1 MARRAPSNRPE
12 RTGWHPGSLR
22 RRLSAL
28 IVLVLALATGVANA
42 AVAGPK
48 PQDGYFW
55 HPELASSGPMVIVIS
70 LDEQRIYVYRNGLAV
85 GASRISSGRAGYET
99 PTGVYTIL
107 QKAREH
113 RSNLYDDAPMPY
125 MQRLTW
131 DGVALH
137 AGVLPGRPASHGCVR
152 LPLPFA
158 ERLFAASERGT
169 VVVVADGR
177 VAPATVNHP
186 AAIAPIDL
194 SGSPI
199 DFAAPPV
206 ADLSA
211 LPAGNDPLSIVVSTY
226 DRSLYVIQ
234 GGRLLA
240 TSALDVPP
248 GFTVGGTLLYVRRA
262 ARPGEATDDPSRP
275 LWSAYRVLGQGPVP
289 EPAQLAGRLKVP
301 EAFGAQLR
309 RLLAVGTTVLV
320 TDLPGRGGTATPYG
334 TLLEAES
341 HAGMP
346 GSP

>member
-1 MARRAPSNRPE
+1 MAWFASTDRPGPV
-12 RTGWHPGSLR
+12 RWLAGGHGRYWLGL
-22 RRLSAL
+22 LL
-28 IVLVLALATGVANA
+28 MLALTVA
-42 AVAGPK
+42 AVAASP
-48 PQDGYFW
+48 PRAQDSYFW
-55 HPELASSGPMVIVIS
+55 HPELAASGPIVIVIS

-113 RSNLYDDAPMPY
+113 RSNLYEDAPMPY

-158 ERLFAASERGT
+158 EKLFAASERGT
-169 VVVVADGR
+169 IVVVADSR

-194 SGSPI
+194 NGSVI
-199 DFAAPPV
+199 NFALPPD

-211 LPAGNDPLSIVVSTY
+211 LPPGSGPLSIVASTH
-226 DRSLYVIQ
+226 DRALYVILA
-234 GGRLLA
+234 GRLVA
-240 TSALDVPP
+240 TSAMDVPP
-248 GFTVGGTLLYVRRA
+248 GFSLGGTLLYVRRA
-262 ARPGEATDDPSRP
+262 ARLDEASSGPLGP
-275 LWSAYRVLGQGPVP
+275 LWSAYRVLGEGPVP
-289 EPAQLAGRLKVP
+289 DPAQLAGELKVP

-309 RLLAVGTTVLV
+309 RLLSVGTTVLV
-320 TDLPGRGGTATPYG
+320 TDLPGRGGNATPYG

-341 HAGMP
+341 RSP
-346 GSP
+346 GTGTP

>member
-1 MARRAPSNRPE
+1 MAAP
-12 RTGWHPGSLR
+12 
-22 RRLSAL
+22 
-28 IVLVLALATGVANA
+28 
-42 AVAGPK
+42 AGPRT
-48 PQDGYFW
+48 QDSYFW
-55 HPELASSGPMVIVIS
+55 HPELAASGPIVVVVS

-85 GASRISSGRAGYET
+85 GASRISSGRTGYET

-137 AGVLPGRPASHGCVR
+137 AGVVPERPASHGCIR

-158 ERLFAASERGT
+158 EKLFQVSERGT
-169 VVVVADGR
+169 VVVVTDAR

-194 SGSPI
+194 DGSAI
-199 DFAAPPV
+199 DFAAPSGP
-206 ADLSA
+206 DLSA
-211 LPAGNDPLSIVVSTY
+211 LPAGSGPLSIVASTH
-226 DRSLYVIQ
+226 DRTLYVIHA
-234 GGRLLA
+234 GRLVA

-248 GFTVGGTLLYVRRA
+248 DFSLGGTLLYVRRA
-262 ARPGEATDDPSRP
+262 ARLGETMAEQAGP
-275 LWSAYRVLGQGPVP
+275 LWSAYRILGQGPVP
-289 EPAQLAGRLKVP
+289 EPAQLAGQLKVP

-320 TDLPGRGGTATPYG
+320 TDLPGRGGGATPYG

-341 HAGMP
+341 RPGMP
-346 GSP
+346 GTP